1 MGQAM
6 AFGLI
11 VVSIGAIIHFKN
23 YQFNRLKT
31 RKKYERRKKIFEYK
45 NKMFEEMCRWN
56 KEHPKPTY
64 TVAEQNVVYKG
75 GSNLLDNDA
84 FKQAL
89 RRKGGV
95 TNV

>member
-1 MGQAM
+1 MGQAI

-11 VVSIGAIIHFKN
+11 LVSISAIIHFKK
-23 YQFNRLKT
+23 YQYKILKT
-31 RKKYERRKKIFEYK
+31 TKKYDRTKNKFDYNNKIFQ
-45 NKMFEEMCRWN
+45 EMCLWN

-75 GSNLLDNDA
+75 GSDLLDDDA

>member
-1 MGQAM
+1 
-6 AFGLI
+6 
-11 VVSIGAIIHFKN
+11 
-23 YQFNRLKT
+23 
-31 RKKYERRKKIFEYK
+31 
-45 NKMFEEMCRWN
+45 MCRWN

-75 GSNLLDNDA
+75 GSDLLDDDA

>member
-1 MGQAM
+1 MGQAI

-11 VVSIGAIIHFKN
+11 LVSISAIIHFKK

-31 RKKYERRKKIFEYK
+31 RKKIFEYK

-75 GSNLLDNDA
+75 GSDLLDDDA

>member
-1 MGQAM
+1 MGQTI

-11 VVSIGAIIHFKN
+11 LVSISAIMHLKN

-45 NKMFEEMCRWN
+45 NKMCRWN

-75 GSNLLDNDA
+75 GSDLLDDDA

>member
-1 MGQAM
+1 MGQAI

-11 VVSIGAIIHFKN
+11 LVSI
-23 YQFNRLKT
+23 
-31 RKKYERRKKIFEYK
+31 
-45 NKMFEEMCRWN
+45 
-56 KEHPKPTY
+56 
-64 TVAEQNVVYKG
+64 
-75 GSNLLDNDA
+75 SDLLDDDA